1 MNKRRIGTVVVLLL
15 VVLSGCSGGA
25 NVADGGDGGS
35 GGQSANVAAEATA
48 GSGGGSSDGGGEGGG
63 RPQASEGSTAGGGT
77 NAQVTVDGRILI
89 RTGTVA
95 LEVDDYD
102 SARRNLSR
110 AVERHGG
117 YVSDSAER
125 NDQYGNETRTTG
137 SVVLRVPKE
146 NFSALMD
153 DTEAEGK
160 VLEATT
166 QTEDVTDRV
175 VDLRARLENLR
186 AERDR
191 LRTLYER
198 ANDTQTVLQVA
209 ERLSE
214 VQGEI
219 ERTEAKLQSLERR
232 VAYSTLTVELRE
244 PHPDPSVYRTDDR
257 WYDTPLVTAFLD
269 SVSGVGVALRATAVG
284 FAYALPYLVV
294 FGAPVALVGFLLV
307 RRFR

>member
-1 MNKRRIGTVVVLLL
+1 MRTRRTVAVLAVVVLT
-15 VVLSGCSGGA
+15 VLAGCSGGA
-25 NVADGGDGGS
+25 NTADGGGDGQNLEADVSASDGGGGGDGGERR
-35 GGQSANVAAEATA
+35 QV
-48 GSGGGSSDGGGEGGG
+48 SDGAG
-63 RPQASEGSTAGGGT
+63 ASAGGGA
-77 NAQVTVDGRILI
+77 NAQVTVEGRILI

-95 LEVDDYD
+95 IEVDDFD
-102 SARRNLSR
+102 SARRNLTR

-117 YVSDSAER
+117 YVSDTTER
-125 NDQYGNETRTTG
+125 NEQYGNETRATG

-146 NFSALMD
+146 NFSALVN
-153 DTEAEGK
+153 DTEAEGR
-160 VLEATT
+160 VLEAKT
-166 QTEDVTDRV
+166 QTEDVTDQV

-198 ANDTQTVLQVA
+198 ANDTETVLQVA
-209 ERLSE
+209 ERLSD

-219 ERTEAKLQSLERR
+219 ERTEAKLTSLERR
-232 VAYSTLTVELRE
+232 VAYSTLTVEIRE
-244 PHPDPSVYRTDDR
+244 PHPDPSVYRTHDR

-269 SVSGVGVALRATAVG
+269 SVDGVGVALRATVVA

-294 FGAPVALVGFLLV
+294 FGTPFLLVGFFVL